1 MNQPGPEATCERTGG
16 RIDRAWLEAEG
27 TLVITAHETPGDAKV
42 ALDTFLKDVSPT
54 HGDRLRVHIAAIAAQ
69 ASAELTKAAGRASS
83 KAEPNAAE
91 TTGDAVLYARKY
103 RIQWRD
109 KSRGSR
115 VPTAAPAVAA
125 QPQKRRKPRESRVG
139 LFLVRPCLR
148 SCTSAV
154 FRIPA
159 YKFIAGGDAPEGV
172 IAPRYAIKSNVTV
185 VACACEDDRFCDA
198 CMCRNQLRRK
208 READAGQTS
217 IPQTDTAT
225 TQTKRWMCQCC
236 KHLFCLDDAHAA
248 KISPSGSGGGEMRNA
263 RYVAKAACL
272 SCVAARGC
280 RRSRSRTN
288 GHVVTT
294 MQARASQSAPYATLR
309 AGVFF
314 HPESNKDMKETLLL
328 EYGGQRATPR
338 VQVAARLV
346 RTEQGTSQAN
356 SEGNSQGI
364 SEGNSEGTSHVESSV
379 HVDEGAAKAAEAAET
394 AADQMSESESRT
406 REVFAPQIYP
416 VIKLVRPRARRVS
429 PRTRT
434 PKTGFV

>member
-1 MNQPGPEATCERTGG
+1 MALNQPSPEATCERTGG

-27 TLVITAHETPGDAKV
+27 TLVIKAHETTGDAKV
-42 ALDTFLKDVSPT
+42 ALDTFLNNVSPT
-54 HGDRLRVHIAAIAAQ
+54 HAERLRVHIAAIAAQ

-83 KAEPNAAE
+83 KAEPNADPE

-103 RIQWRD
+103 RIQWRG

-115 VPTAAPAVAA
+115 VPHTAAPAVAA
-125 QPQKRRKPRESRVG
+125 HPQKGRKPRESRVG

-159 YKFIAGGDAPEGV
+159 YKFIAGGDEGV
-172 IAPRYAIKSNVTV
+172 IAPRYAIKSNVAV
-185 VACACEDDRFCDA
+185 VACACDDSQVCDA

-208 READAGQTS
+208 READASQTGT
-217 IPQTDTAT
+217 PQTDTAT
-225 TQTKRWMCQCC
+225 TPTKRWMCQCC

-248 KISPSGSGGGEMRNA
+248 KLLQSGSGGGERNA
-263 RYVAKAACL
+263 RYVAKAKCP

-294 MQARASQSAPYATLR
+294 TQARASQSAPYATLR

-314 HPESNKDMKETLLL
+314 HPESNADMKVTLLL

-338 VQVAARLV
+338 V
-346 RTEQGTSQAN
+346 RTEQGTSQAI
-356 SEGNSQGI
+356 SQGI
-364 SEGNSEGTSHVESSV
+364 SEGNFQGASHVESSG
-379 HVDEGAAKAAEAAET
+379 HVDEGAAEAAAAAE
-394 AADQMSESESRT
+394 DQTSESGSGM
-406 REVFAPQIYP
+406 REVFAPEVFP
-416 VIKLVRPRARRVS
+416 VIELVGPRARRVS
-429 PRTRT
+429 PRTRP